1 MEQILETRDFLVS
14 GERFTICKDPSL
26 DLLRTYPIP
35 EDLEPYYRSEEYLS
49 HKDSASGL
57 LATLYRWVK
66 SYSISRKLRLINRY
80 AGDIKS
86 ILDIGAGTG
95 DLLAAAQKRGFRIEG
110 IEPNLHAREQA
121 LKKGI
126 HLKPE
131 TDYQGKFQII
141 SMWHVLEHLKNPQQE
156 IRQIKDALEDNGTV
170 FIAVP
175 NFNSFDAKYYQEYW
189 AGYDVPRHVWHF
201 SRSAIKKLF
210 EDHRMKLVRTKPM
223 PFDAYYISLL
233 SEKYKH
239 GKMRY
244 LKAFF
249 IGLKS
254 NFHARRSGEYSS
266 LLYIFQKEH

>member
-1 MEQILETRDFLVS
+1 MEKILETRDFLVS
-14 GERFTICKDPSL
+14 GERFSICKDPSL

-35 EDLEPYYRSEEYLS
+35 EDLEPYYKSEEYLS

-66 SYSISRKLRLINRY
+66 RYSISRKLRLIDRY
-80 AGDIKS
+80 AGNTKS

-95 DLLAAAQKRGFRIEG
+95 DLLAAAQQKGYRIG
-110 IEPNLHAREQA
+110 GVEPNLQAREQA

-126 HLKPE
+126 NLKSD
-131 TDYQGKFQII
+131 TNDLGKFQII
-141 SMWHVLEHLKNPQQE
+141 SLWHVLEHLRNPE
-156 IRQIKDALEDNGTV
+156 EQIKKIKDSLEDNGTV

-175 NFNSFDAKYYQEYW
+175 NFNSFDAKYYQEFW

-201 SRSAIKKLF
+201 SRSAIQKLF
-210 EDHRMKLVRTKPM
+210 EDHQMRLIRAKPM
-223 PFDAYYISLL
+223 PFDAFYISLL

-254 NFHARRSGEYSS
+254 NFRAWRSGEYSS
-266 LLYIFQKEH
+266 LLYIFQK